1 MEYIEIGKIHKAH
14 GLKGELKIRV
24 DDVFIEELGNLEVL
38 FLGKTK
44 GEKIPYF
51 VESIRGSQ
59 DLILKLEEIDQRE
72 DATLLMHQLIFA
84 RRTDIQLSD
93 EAIEE
98 GLSDLVYGYLVAYCM
113 EDLTLGKIGEI
124 VGIEEFP
131 QQEMAVIKLYDQEQE
146 VFIPLTEQWIK
157 EIDKLNKKVVMEL
170 PEGLLDL

>member
-24 DDVFIEELGNLEVL
+24 DDVFIEGLLRLDVL
-38 FLGKTK
+38 FVGKAK

-51 VESIRGSQ
+51 VESIRGKQ

-72 DATLLMHQLIFA
+72 DANLLMHKFIFV
-84 RRTDIQLSD
+84 RRSDIELSD
-93 EAIEE
+93 EEIED
-98 GLSDLVYGYLVAYCM
+98 GLSDLEYGYLLAYSM
-113 EDLTLGKIGEI
+113 EDAVLGKIGEI
-124 VGIEEFP
+124 VGVEEFP
-131 QQEMAVIKLYDQEQE
+131 QQEMAIVQLQDKDQE

-157 EIDKLNKKVVMEL
+157 EVDRKNKKIMMEL